1 MTLDPTPVTPT
12 ASQKT
17 PYSLLLRLGANDGKA
32 SQAMA
37 KGGGASKRY
46 YLVRMNRVD
55 PKYLLRNDLAQ
66 IAIEKAQ

>member
-17 PYSLLLRLGANDGKA
+17 PYSLLLRLEANDGKA

-55 PKYLLRNDLAQ
+55 HKYLLRNDLAQ
-66 IAIEKAQ
+66 TAIEKSQ